1 MKNLLNILLVL
12 IISGCAVNNNQI
24 LKQEPDKKIEE
35 KVEKELNIEKIL
47 KSNNEV
53 KIIIKS
59 KNNKNCSIFLNKR
72 VIELNKIVDKEFIK
86 IIKLKENENIEDI
99 VIKCN

>member
-59 KNNKNCSIFLNKR
+59 KNNENCSIFLNKR
-72 VIELNKIVDKEFIK
+72 VIELNKMVDKEFIK